1 MSVYPVPPAAQGA
14 PSPHTGFVPAGAQAP
29 PGASASVYSANSA
42 PFPNPFGGLSRQTGY
57 SHPEQYNS
65 ASNVP
70 QQYQQLNS
78 YAAADVLPQANTL
91 GSSAASQQQRQ
102 PAAGSFQS
110 AMVSVL
116 PMAFVAL
123 WVHFERYN

>member
-29 PGASASVYSANSA
+29 PGANASVYSTNSA

-78 YAAADVLPQANTL
+78 YAAADVLPQANAM
-91 GSSAASQQQRQ
+91 GSSASQQQRQ

-116 PMAFVAL
+116 PVAFVLL
-123 WVHFERYN
+123 WARFRWYN